1 MTSLLDLLQ
10 RPASAA
16 ADPRIAGV
24 VTGVVTNNQDPEK
37 LGRVR
42 VRFPWLS
49 DEQESPWARMAVP
62 MAGKERGL
70 WLLPEVDDEV
80 LVAFEQGDPR
90 FPYVVGAL
98 WNKNAPPPPAGDAP
112 GDVRMLRSRS
122 GHVVR
127 LDDTDGEETIEIIDR
142 SEKNSIVI
150 STADNT
156 LTLTCDADLTLE
168 SKSGKLVL
176 KAAGGVEIASDD
188 ALTLEAKTDV
198 NLKTSGGNVTVKGNT
213 INLN

>member
-10 RPASAA
+10 RPASPGGA
-16 ADPRIAGV
+16 RIAGV

-42 VRFPWLS
+42 LRFPWLS
-49 DEQESPWARMAVP
+49 DEEESPWARVAVP
-62 MAGKERGL
+62 MAGKESGL
-70 WLLPEVDDEV
+70 WLPPGVDDEV

-90 FPYVVGAL
+90 FPYVVGSLWSQNAL
-98 WNKNAPPPPAGDAP
+98 PPPAGDAP
-112 GDVRMLRSRS
+112 GDVRVLRSRS
-122 GHVVR
+122 GHTVR
-127 LDDTDGEETIEIIDR
+127 LDDTEGEEKIEIIDK

-150 STADNT
+150 STKDNT

-176 KAAGGVEIASDD
+176 KAAGGVEVASQD
-188 ALTLEAKTDV
+188 ALTLEAKADV
-198 NLKTSGGNVTVKGNT
+198 NVTGGGNVNVKGST